1 MDDKYTYARV
11 VHGEFTLVDEPI
23 NFRTPETLEL
33 TYEDFRNLAD
43 RYPAPQEWYEE

>member
-1 MDDKYTYARV
+1 MTGYFAPPV
-11 VHGEFTLVDEPI
+11 VRADFELVDEPI
-23 NFRTPETLEL
+23 ETPEL